1 MLSLMLGGCASSP
14 GAFPSLAPRPIEKA
28 VATHP
33 PSATTVQSAPLD
45 PEAQVVIRAGE
56 QAHAAFLAEM
66 AEARPIIASAAGTE
80 RGGEAW
86 VSAQQALSRLN
97 AKRGGLAS
105 AIADLDGL
113 RRDELSRTGGEHAAI
128 EQGAQRLNALA
139 AEEDAAITELGRALP

>member
-1 MLSLMLGGCASSP
+1 
-14 GAFPSLAPRPIEKA
+14 
-28 VATHP
+28 
-33 PSATTVQSAPLD
+33 
-45 PEAQVVIRAGE
+45 
-56 QAHAAFLAEM
+56 
-66 AEARPIIASAAGTE
+66 
-80 RGGEAW
+80 

-113 RRDELSRTGGEHAAI
+113 RREELSRTGGEHAAI